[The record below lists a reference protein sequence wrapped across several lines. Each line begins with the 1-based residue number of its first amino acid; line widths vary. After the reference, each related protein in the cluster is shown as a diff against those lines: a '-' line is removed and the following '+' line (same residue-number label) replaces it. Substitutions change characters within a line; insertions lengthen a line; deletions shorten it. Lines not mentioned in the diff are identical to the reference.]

1 MTLVRYDPWNMFDQ
15 LRKEMDRAVTREGD
29 ESGSVVTSDWSPA
42 VDIKE
47 DENGF
52 TIVADI
58 PGVDPKDIDV
68 HMENGMLTIKGER
81 ESEKKEEKEG
91 YKRIE
96 RSYGSFY
103 RRFSMPDS
111 ADADKIKAE
120 SKNGVL
126 QISIPKQE
134 KVQPRKIS
142 VDH

>member
-1 MTLVRYDPWNMFDQ
+1 MTLVRYDPWNIFDQ
-15 LRKEMDRAVTREGD
+15 LRKEMDRAMTREGD